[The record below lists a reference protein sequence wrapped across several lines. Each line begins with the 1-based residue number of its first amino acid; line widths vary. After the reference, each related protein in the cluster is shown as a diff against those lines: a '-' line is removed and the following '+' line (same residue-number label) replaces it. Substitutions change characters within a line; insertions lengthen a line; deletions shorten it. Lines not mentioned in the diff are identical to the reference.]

1 MMQSFRERI
10 LPAATLVAGSACA
23 VLLAGCASSLPVER
37 FYSLTAGAAL
47 QPAAGRTAQV
57 APGAGS
63 AVATAAAGAA
73 AAAPLYVELQAV
85 TVPQQV
91 SRNQL
96 VVTSGAGRVE
106 LLEQERWA
114 APLASEIGQAL
125 SLGVT
130 SELGAIDVF
139 RTPTPEQAT
148 VYRVSTSV
156 QRFESAPGQYALV
169 DAVWSVRRIGSNGGS
184 NSGGSSG
191 KVLTCRSTAEEKVAP
206 GYDALVAGHRRA
218 VARIAADISQ
228 AIRAQAGGTA
238 AACPAAAPAT

>member
-1 MMQSFRERI
+1 MMQSFRDRAHRAP
-10 LPAATLVAGSACA
+10 LAVVLASSLAAA
-23 VLLAGCASSLPVER
+23 LLAGCASSLPAER
-37 FYSLTAGAAL
+37 FYSLTAGAV
-47 QPAAGRTAQV
+47 PSAAR
-57 APGAGS
+57 
-63 AVATAAAGAA
+63 AADGGAA
-73 AAAPLYVELQAV
+73 PAQAPLYIELQAV

-96 VVTSGAGRVE
+96 VVTRGAGRVE

-148 VYRVSTSV
+148 VYRVSTNV
-156 QRFESAPGQYALV
+156 QRFESVPGQYALV
-169 DAVWSVRRIGSNGGS
+169 DAVWSVRKIGS
-184 NSGGSSG
+184 NSGGS
-191 KVLTCRSTAEEKVAP
+191 KVITCRSMAEEKVAP

-228 AIRAQAGGTA
+228 AIRAQAGA
-238 AACPAAAPAT
+238 ASAAGAVACPAAAQSAAQSAAQAGA

>member
-1 MMQSFRERI
+1 MMQFFREGARRRA
-10 LPAATLVAGSACA
+10 PGATLAAA
-23 VLLAGCASSLPVER
+23 LAAPALLAGCAGSLPAER
-37 FYSLTAGAAL
+37 FYSLTAGAAP
-47 QPAAGRTAQV
+47 Q
-57 APGAGS
+57 
-63 AVATAAAGAA
+63 AAAAL
-73 AAAPLYVELQAV
+73 AAPLYVEVQAV

-130 SELGAIDVF
+130 SGLGAIDVF

-148 VYRVSTSV
+148 VYRVSTNV

-169 DAVWSVRRIGSNGGS
+169 DAVWSVRKLG
-184 NSGGSSG
+184 NSGSG
-191 KVLTCRSTAEEKVAP
+191 KVQTCRSTAEEKVAP

-228 AIRAQAGGTA
+228 AIRAQAGGTV
-238 AACPAAAPAT
+238 AACPAAAPAAG

>member
-1 MMQSFRERI
+1 MTQSFRN
-10 LPAATLVAGSACA
+10 AALVAAA
-23 VLLAGCASSLPVER
+23 ALLAGCAGSLPAER
-37 FYSLTAGAAL
+37 FYSLSAGAM
-47 QPAAGRTAQV
+47 QPAAPAAG
-57 APGAGS
+57 PGAGS
-63 AVATAAAGAA
+63 AP
-73 AAAPLYVELQAV
+73 AAPLYVELQAV

-130 SELGAIDVF
+130 AELGAIDVY

-148 VYRVSTSV
+148 VYRVSTNV

-169 DAVWSVRRIGSNGGS
+169 DAVWSVRRVGSN
-184 NSGGSSG
+184 
-191 KVLTCRSTAEEKVAP
+191 KVLTCRSAAEEKVAP

-218 VARIAADISQ
+218 VARVAADISQ
-228 AIRAQAGGTA
+228 VIRAMSGGA
-238 AACPAAAPAT
+238 APACPAAAPAAAA

>member
-1 MMQSFRERI
+1 MMQSFRN
-10 LPAATLVAGSACA
+10 AALVAAA
-23 VLLAGCASSLPVER
+23 ALLAGCAGSLPAER
-37 FYSLTAGAAL
+37 FYSLTAGGAQSAA
-47 QPAAGRTAQV
+47 PAAGPTL
-57 APGAGS
+57 
-63 AVATAAAGAA
+63 
-73 AAAPLYVELQAV
+73 AAPLYVELQAV

-130 SELGAIDVF
+130 AELGAIDVF

-148 VYRVSTSV
+148 VYRVSTNV

-169 DAVWSVRRIGSNGGS
+169 DAVWSVRRIGSINGS
-184 NSGGSSG
+184 N
-191 KVLTCRSTAEEKVAP
+191 KVLTCRSTAEEKVVP

-228 AIRAQAGGTA
+228 VIRAMNGGA
-238 AACPAAAPAT
+238 APACPAAAQTAA

>member
-1 MMQSFRERI
+1 MMRCFRQ
-10 LPAATLVAGSACA
+10 AALAAA
-23 VLLAGCASSLPVER
+23 AALLAGCAGSLPAER
-37 FYSLTAGAAL
+37 FYSLTAGAA
-47 QPAAGRTAQV
+47 QPAA
-57 APGAGS
+57 P
-63 AVATAAAGAA
+63 AAASATGSPP
-73 AAAPLYVELQAV
+73 AAPLYVELQAV

-130 SELGAIDVF
+130 AELGAIDVF

-148 VYRVSTSV
+148 VYRVSTNV

-169 DAVWSVRRIGSNGGS
+169 DAVWSVRKIGINGG
-184 NSGGSSG
+184 GS
-191 KVLTCRSTAEEKVAP
+191 KVLTCRSAAEEKVAP

-228 AIRAQAGGTA
+228 VIRAMSAGA
-238 AACPAAAPAT
+238 APVCPAAAPAAASATA

>member
-1 MMQSFRERI
+1 MMQSFRN
-10 LPAATLVAGSACA
+10 AAWVAGAA
-23 VLLAGCASSLPVER
+23 LLAGCAGSLPAER
-37 FYSLTAGAAL
+37 FYSLSAGAA
-47 QPAAGRTAQV
+47 QGAAPAAGPA
-57 APGAGS
+57 S
-63 AVATAAAGAA
+63 
-73 AAAPLYVELQAV
+73 AAPLYVELQAV

-96 VVTSGAGRVE
+96 VVTSGAGRVA

-130 SELGAIDVF
+130 AELGAIDVY

-148 VYRVSTSV
+148 VYRVSTNV

-169 DAVWSVRRIGSNGGS
+169 DAVWSVRRIGSG
-184 NSGGSSG
+184 SG
-191 KVLTCRSTAEEKVAP
+191 KLLTCRSAAEEKVAP

-228 AIRAQAGGTA
+228 AIRAMNTGA
-238 AACPAAAPAT
+238 APGCPAAAPASP